1 MEIAWARVLPV
12 IISIAIIIGV
22 AILREY
28 SKTIAA
34 IVVTMPI
41 NIPLGLWVVYAG
53 EGGSQEA
60 IQQFTSAIFINIWP
74 TILFLIVV
82 WLAARA
88 GWGLVP
94 MIAAGYAG
102 WAVGLGAV
110 LILRQVTGM

>member
-1 MEIAWARVLPV
+1 
-12 IISIAIIIGV
+12 
-22 AILREY
+22 
-28 SKTIAA
+28 
-34 IVVTMPI
+34 
-41 NIPLGLWVVYAG
+41 LWVVYAG
-53 EGGSQEA
+53 ESGNQEA
-60 IQQFTSAIFINIWP
+60 IEQFTSAIFINIWP

>member
-12 IISIAIIIGV
+12 VVSVVIIIGV

-28 SKTIAA
+28 SRTLATIL
-34 IVVTMPI
+34 VTMPI

-53 EGGSQEA
+53 EGGDAAVMQE
-60 IQQFTSAIFINIWP
+60 FTQALFLNIWP
-74 TILFLIVV
+74 TIIFLVIV
-82 WLAARA
+82 WLAAKA

-102 WAVGLGAV
+102 WAVGLVALLLVRWAV
-110 LILRQVTGM
+110 GV